1 MSVEDRSVHN
11 ATNETFFKDPR
22 LFAPTDIANIERATL
37 DAVAPQ
43 EVCAYGDWLLP
54 FDTSTI
60 GRAHSAVPLRHTNL
74 DPTALPEILQRYA
87 NKGLYTAFRVADVSS
102 MTAIQTALRELG
114 LQAEQPTLVQI
125 VSTSHMRAVCTE
137 LPASVEDSPNPSW
150 ASVYLGEGFDPVD
163 GAHRVQALSRSPT
176 VVYACVVENKETLA
190 SGTASFSQ
198 GWASVHGMRTALAH
212 RGQGHAKRI
221 LGGLAEAALACGLE
235 RVFLQV
241 EEENTAALALYHRAG
256 FETAW
261 RYHYWRMPAN

>member
-1 MSVEDRSVHN
+1 VHN
-11 ATNETFFKDPR
+11 APKETFFKDTR
-22 LFAPTDIANIERATL
+22 LFASTDIANIERATL
-37 DAVAPQ
+37 DAVAPR
-43 EVCAYGDWLLP
+43 EVLAYDDWLLP
-54 FDTSTI
+54 FDPSTI
-60 GRAHSAVPLRHTNL
+60 GRARSAVPLHHANL
-74 DPTALPEILQRYA
+74 DPAALPEILQKYA
-87 NKGLYTAFRVADVSS
+87 AKGLSPAFRVADVSS
-102 MTAIQTALRELG
+102 MAAIQTALRELG
-114 LQAEQPTLVQI
+114 LLAEQPTLVQ
-125 VSTSHMRAVCTE
+125 VGSTSHMRAVCTE
-137 LPASVEDSPNPSW
+137 LPASVEHSPNPLW
-150 ASVYLGEGFDPVD
+150 ASVYLGADFDPVD

-176 VVYACVVENKETLA
+176 VVYACVLENREALA

-221 LGGLAEAALACGLE
+221 LGGLAEAALARGLE